1 MYKYILPLI
10 AIIFFSGCFGEVK
23 PVFNTKSSIKS
34 FDAEDTYILLALR
47 AEELKDY
54 NSSAVIFNTLYE
66 KSHKKEYLYKSL
78 QNDLLSKKY
87 TKVVD
92 KIDKLI
98 KDGLKDNYLIRIKVL
113 ALVKLNKDEK
123 ARQLAIGL
131 VELSHEVNDYILV
144 SDIYVKQKKYD
155 TAVKYLESAYVQN
168 YNEKILDKIAIVLYV
183 NLQRKKDA
191 IAHLQTHL
199 RVHGCS
205 KLICSRLIGFYSND
219 NDIDGL
225 LSIYIRYYDMY
236 KNDKVA
242 KKIAQIYTYNKNYI
256 KLMSFLKESKI
267 DNKLLLE
274 LYINAKNYKEAFPLA
289 YELYKKTG
297 EINYLGQSAIFEYE
311 SSRTKKNKIMQKR
324 VIKRLKEVIKTKENS
339 LYLNYLGY
347 LLIDHEI
354 DVKAGMSY
362 VKKALKIEP
371 NSIYYFDSLAWG
383 YYKLGQCKKANK
395 IMKKIIKLK
404 GDTDDEVITHIN
416 AINRCLKNKRRKGKK
431 K

>member
-1 MYKYILPLI
+1 MY
-10 AIIFFSGCFGEVK
+10 
-23 PVFNTKSSIKS
+23 
-34 FDAEDTYILLALR
+34 R
-47 AEELKDY
+47 
-54 NSSAVIFNTLYE
+54 
-66 KSHKKEYLYKSL
+66 SL

-98 KDGLKDNYLIRIKVL
+98 KDGLKDNYLVRIKVL
-113 ALVKLNKDEK
+113 ALVKLNKYEK

-219 NDIDGL
+219 NNIDGL
-225 LSIYIRYYDMY
+225 LSIYIRFYDMY

-311 SSRTKKNKIMQKR
+311 SSRTKKNKTMQKR

>member
-113 ALVKLNKDEK
+113 ALIKLNKDEK

-225 LSIYIRYYDMY
+225 LSIYIRFYDMY